1 MEETATERSD
11 LLPVKALEP
20 VFKIG
25 SPAVRKYLKDNR
37 IATQLFGRSAYLE
50 RSQARKA
57 IEIRGV
63 RYQPRT
69 LSLQMLKGGVGKTTI
84 AYYLGIRAHMYGA
97 RVLLI
102 DLDGQANLTSACG
115 VEAETGGFIE
125 LLETEAQINDI
136 IVRMK
141 PGFHLVP
148 SSLDNADLEKSATKV
163 TRNVAEIVRM
173 HLRGIR
179 ELYDLIIID
188 TAPSLSTI
196 NAGAACASDLVL
208 IPVMPDK
215 FSYYGLEKTMADLEG
230 VKKDFKEG
238 FNVSLVFNRFD
249 SREKTSKALLEQLS
263 ATLPERMTKTY
274 IRTSSELKNRIF
286 SGENLFS
293 FGSTATADFDALT
306 REVLGWL

>member
-1 MEETATERSD
+1 MEEIATERHE
-11 LLPVKALEP
+11 LLPIKALEP
-20 VFKIG
+20 VFGIG

-37 IATQLFGRSAYLE
+37 IQTHLFGRSAYME
-50 RSQARKA
+50 RAQVRKA
-57 IEIRGV
+57 LESRGV
-63 RYQPRT
+63 AFSPIT
-69 LSLQMLKGGVGKTTI
+69 LSIQMLKGGVGKTTI

-125 LLETEAQINDI
+125 LLETDAEINDI
-136 IVRMK
+136 IIRMR
-141 PGFHLVP
+141 PGLHLVP

-179 ELYDLIIID
+179 ELYDLVIID

-208 IPVMPDK
+208 IPVIPDK
-215 FSYYGLEKTMADLEG
+215 FSYYGFEKTVADLEG
-230 VKKDFKEG
+230 VKKDFNER
-238 FNVSLVFNRFD
+238 FDVSLVFNRFD
-249 SREKTSKALLEQLS
+249 SREKTSKSLFEQLHS
-263 ATLPERMTKTY
+263 TQPDRMTKTH

-293 FGSTATADFDALT
+293 FKSTATEDFDALT
-306 REVLGWL
+306 REILGWL